1 MNVRYQEILKF
12 LKNYLWK
19 FLFIVKLKMKMSAIS
34 REVHQIKWNICH
46 FVAKYMYFDIPKYL
60 FP

>member
-1 MNVRYQEILKF
+1 
-12 LKNYLWK
+12 
-19 FLFIVKLKMKMSAIS
+19 MKMSGIS

-60 FP
+60 FPKLRFSVLPSDIYDRWMPELAKF